1 LSDRLQGTQG
11 QRALGIRAGTQPPP
25 GLEAAVEL
33 ISRMMDGSISYDPGR
48 HVEPVTSGPGAK
60 QEDKIE
66 RLKEVPIFE
75 SCSEKQFRSVARI
88 ARIFDVAANTVLAR
102 AGEPGDEF
110 FLIIDG
116 SARVDVSPKKHVLLR
131 PGEFFGEMSILDG
144 GPRSATVV
152 AETPVRLLI
161 ISRRHF
167 AALLKD
173 VPGLTE
179 TLLVTLSK
187 RVRQAEKR
195 AERRGAASAGL

>member
-1 LSDRLQGTQG
+1 MEIIT
-11 QRALGIRAGTQPPP
+11 
-25 GLEAAVEL
+25 
-33 ISRMMDGSISYDPGR
+33 RMMDGSISYDPDGR
-48 HVEPVTSGPGAK
+48 LEPVTSGAGAK

-66 RLKEVPIFE
+66 RLKEVPVFGG
-75 SCSEKQFRSVARI
+75 CSQRQLRSVAKI
-88 ARIFDVAANTVLAR
+88 ARVFDVVAGTVLAR

-116 SARVDVSPKKHVLLR
+116 TARAEVSAEKHVPLR

-152 AETPVRLLI
+152 ADTAVRLLV

-167 AALLKD
+167 SMLLKD

-179 TLLVTLSK
+179 ALLATLSK
-187 RVRQAEKR
+187 RVRQAEGR
-195 AERRGAASAGL
+195 AERLGSASAGL